1 MRKLAPHARFRAGK
15 LNGISAL
22 RLFALGLVVT
32 APIVFTGCNA
42 NGKATQA
49 AGPGGGHHGGEG
61 MAVPV
66 TVAKVVQ
73 KDVPIQIQV
82 IGNVEAYSTI
92 SVKAQVGGQLTKV
105 YFQEGDFV
113 KKDELLFSIDPRPY
127 QGQVNQAE
135 ATLARGKAQQLQA
148 EANLAKDIA
157 QQKYASAQA
166 ARYTKLFDEGV
177 MSKEQADQMVSNAD
191 ALTQSVG
198 ADRAA
203 IESAKADI
211 NAAQAALET
220 AKVMLGYTGIRS
232 PIDGR
237 TGNLTV
243 KQGNL
248 VAATTVELV
257 TINQVQPIYVTF
269 AVPESYLGQIKQYMA
284 ERKLQV
290 IAAAQDDSIPPEVG
304 VLTFVDNTVDPSTG
318 TIKLKGTFPN
328 DNRKLWPGEFVRVT
342 LQLTTQRNAMIIPN
356 QALQTG
362 QDGTFVYVVNQE
374 QKAEFRPVVPGS
386 RVNQDLVIQKGLEP
400 GETVITDGQ
409 LRLAPGSLVQ
419 LKEAMGGLPGAPPGG
434 GPGGH
439 GPGQGGRPAA
449 Q

>member
-1 MRKLAPHARFRAGK
+1 MFRLLAV
-15 LNGISAL
+15 
-22 RLFALGLVVT
+22 GLVVT

-49 AGPGGGHHGGEG
+49 AGPGGGHGSDG

-66 TVAKVVQ
+66 TVARVVQ

-92 SVKAQVGGQLTKV
+92 SVKAQVGGALNQV
-105 YFQEGDFV
+105 HFQEGDFV
-113 KKDELLFSIDPRPY
+113 KKDDLLFSIDPRPY

-135 ATLARGKAQQLQA
+135 ATLARGRAQLLQA

-220 AKVMLGYTGIRS
+220 AKVMLGYTSIRS

-248 VAATTVELV
+248 VAANTVELV

-269 AVPESYLGQIKQYMA
+269 AVPESFLRQIKQYMA
-284 ERKLQV
+284 DRKLPV
-290 IAAAQDDSIPPEVG
+290 TASAQDDSISPETG

-318 TIKLKGTFPN
+318 TIKLKGTFQN
-328 DNRKLWPGEFVRVT
+328 EGRRLWPGEFLRVT
-342 LQLTTQRNAMIIPN
+342 LQLTTQRDAMIIPN

-362 QDGTFVYVVNQE
+362 QDGTFVYVVTQD
-374 QKAEFRPVVPGS
+374 QKAEFRPVVAGS
-386 RVNQDLVIQKGLEP
+386 RVKQELVIEKGLQV

-409 LRLAPGSLVQ
+409 LRLAPGSRVQ
-419 LKEAMGGLPGAPPGG
+419 LKEPMGGG
-434 GPGGH
+434 GPPSPGSDGAGGTH
-439 GPGQGGRPAA
+439 RDGQPPAH
-449 Q
+449 